1 MTIWLLWDENIM
13 KLNFYK
19 NIEKIIL
26 IILKKGLFKYIYVWY
41 ELNILLLDIKYKKS
55 KYYNFYYICKKILI

>member
-1 MTIWLLWDENIM
+1 M